1 MVASGAADIGNIPV
15 IELFRQN
22 LEMGNL
28 DLDPEDLNLQ
38 EQLQNIKWWVDSS
51 GRIQIESKEDMKERG
66 VKSPDHADAAV
77 YSTVA
82 AAPMVYQP
90 SAEKTM
96 ASDLLT
102 MEM

>member
-1 MVASGAADIGNIPV
+1 MI
-15 IELFRQN
+15 
-22 LEMGNL
+22 
-28 DLDPEDLNLQ
+28 DLDEEDKELQ
-38 EQLQNIKWWVDSS
+38 AQLQNIKWWVDST

-66 VKSPDHADAAV
+66 VKSPDYADAAV

-82 AAPMVYQP
+82 NAQAIYQP
-90 SAEKTM
+90 IAQGSL